1 MLLSTCRAGGAA
13 CAAGR
18 REHVVERVR
27 SCRLFAPLHLAYS
40 TPRARSH
47 FYALLLPLTLPVTVV
62 AVFLNWL
69 CLKFFKHA

>member
-1 MLLSTCRAGGAA
+1 M
-13 CAAGR
+13 
-18 REHVVERVR
+18 VERVR